1 MRSQILGRSL
11 VNLGLGMLVQG
22 AMDRADNPA
31 STQLIGA
38 GVLTGVGV
46 GFKLWQYLGSR
57 PGQRRPWL
65 DLLGDAI
72 TASGVTIGGQSAA
85 MALDARL
92 IAQPVHTVVETT
104 QGTGTGSDTTT
115 GTPDS
120 GTSNQT
126 MAATVYTGSS
136 SLSDSAESVA

>member
-1 MRSQILGRSL
+1 MQSQILGRSL
-11 VNLGLGMLVQG
+11 INLGLGMLVQG

-65 DLLGDAI
+65 DLLGDAF

-85 MALDARL
+85 MAIDARL
-92 IAQPVHTVVETT
+92 LAQPVQPVVE
-104 QGTGTGSDTTT
+104 QGTGTSTPSEPTTPST
-115 GTPDS
+115 GN
-120 GTSNQT
+120 SNGLQP
-126 MAATVYTGSS
+126 ATVYSGSS